1 MRRNFRFDDG
11 GRAAAGYRGK
21 AGDCVVRAIAIA
33 AQRPYQE
40 IYERVNRAATRERT
54 GKRKRGISN
63 ARTGVYRGSIH
74 RVMQEL
80 GWEWTPTMQI
90 GSGCTVHL
98 RADELPAGR
107 LVVSVSKHLTAVI
120 DGVIYD
126 THDCSRRGKR
136 CVYGYWREGPRARVT
151 KRETRYAATAGAG
164 EGAGVEELRLRARNE
179 AAARQVVK
187 RVPRR
192 VEVEEGEKPRQRSFW
207 EWLFG

>member
-1 MRRNFRFDDG
+1 MTRKFRFDDG
-11 GRAAAGYRGK
+11 GRRAAGYLGK

-33 AQRPYQE
+33 TERPYQE
-40 IYERVNRAATRERT
+40 IYELVNRAATRERT

-63 ARTGVYRGSIH
+63 ARTGVYKVSIH
-74 RVMQEL
+74 RVMNEL

-126 THDCSRRGKR
+126 THDCSRRGRR
-136 CVYGYWREGPRARVT
+136 CVYGYWRERVRAMKRDVLYGIAAEEQERAVVLARPVTNETAKPRR
-151 KRETRYAATAGAG
+151 
-164 EGAGVEELRLRARNE
+164 
-179 AAARQVVK
+179 VVK
-187 RVPRR
+187 RVPQRNEAQEQR
-192 VEVEEGEKPRQRSFW
+192 RQRSFW